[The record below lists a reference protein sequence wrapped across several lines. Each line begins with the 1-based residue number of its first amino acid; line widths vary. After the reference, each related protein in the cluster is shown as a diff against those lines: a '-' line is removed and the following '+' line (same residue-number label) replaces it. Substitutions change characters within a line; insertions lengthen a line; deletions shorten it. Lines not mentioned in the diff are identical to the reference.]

1 MLKKSAKKY
10 FSSDVLFSEDTY
22 KRLYCQQK
30 SVLMMNLVIHQR
42 THLGILHSGNNQATR
57 HHISGSY
64 RRFQW
69 KIIGILSR
77 PKNFLLSCKYFL
89 YELVEE
95 RIFCQKYVSIEVCAN
110 FQLNCSQLQSGQGAT
125 VRYTEAT
132 HFFYIVGLN
141 LNKNN
146 INIRIICITIVLK
159 CGQYCKLFP
168 WEFRLLH
175 WKDSFWIEVS
185 NAFAG
190 RLMFLQH
197 LLLVFTGKHCCLFH
211 WDISHWPLKVEI
223 HRRTVSTDDFH
234 SKSII
239 EQQA

>member
-1 MLKKSAKKY
+1 
-10 FSSDVLFSEDTY
+10 
-22 KRLYCQQK
+22 
-30 SVLMMNLVIHQR
+30 MNLMIHHR
-42 THLGILHSGNNQATR
+42 THLCAYYTQGTIKPQGIIFQAPTED
-57 HHISGSY
+57 
-64 RRFQW
+64 FNE

-95 RIFCQKYVSIEVCAN
+95 RIFRQKYVSIEVCAN

-146 INIRIICITIVLK
+146 NNIRIISITIVLK

-168 WEFRLLH
+168 WKFRLLH
-175 WKDSFWIEVS
+175 
-185 NAFAG
+185 
-190 RLMFLQH
+190 
-197 LLLVFTGKHCCLFH
+197 
-211 WDISHWPLKVEI
+211 
-223 HRRTVSTDDFH
+223 
-234 SKSII
+234 
-239 EQQA
+239 